1 MTTSASSPLAAIPAV
16 DRVLRLPAMDA
27 LIASH
32 GRAAV
37 TEAVRLDLDELR
49 HALSGGAPPAAA
61 DETAIAAR
69 VAARLAAQSA
79 PTLKRV
85 FNLTGTV
92 LHTNLGRAPLP
103 KEAID
108 AMAEAAGAVSIEFDL
123 GRGRRGDRDDHV
135 TAALCKLTG
144 SEAATVVNNNAAAVL
159 LVLNTL
165 ANRREVPVSRGE
177 LIEIGGAFRMPDIM
191 QRAGCKLVEV
201 GTTNRTRAADY
212 AAAIGPR
219 TGAILRAHPSNF
231 AIRGFTEAAETGE
244 LAALAAVRGVPL
256 IVDLGSGAL
265 VDLRQFGLPR
275 EPTVAETV
283 AAGADL
289 VTFSGDKLLGGPQA
303 GLMVGR
309 AEAIGRARRSPLKR
323 ALRVD
328 KITLAALGAVLAL
341 HGDPAR
347 LPARSPTLRLLTRPE
362 AEIGA
367 AAARLRDPLAAALGP
382 QVSVDARPCRSQI
395 GSGSLPEDLLPSVAL
410 AVAPRARKGS
420 GAALGAL
427 AARMRALPIPV
438 LGRLREGVLALDLR
452 CLDDEPAFLS
462 QLDGLRDSGGP

>member
-1 MTTSASSPLAAIPAV
+1 LASQRASRAALPSV
-16 DRVLRLPAMDA
+16 DRLLRRPELDA
-27 LIASH
+27 LAVEH
-32 GRAAV
+32 GRLVVLEAARQVLAELRAAPETGPKALDEAAV
-37 TEAVRLDLDELR
+37 SAQVGRR
-49 HALSGGAPPAAA
+49 AAA
-61 DETAIAAR
+61 SAAPSLR
-69 VAARLAAQSA
+69 
-79 PTLKRV
+79 RV

-103 KEAID
+103 REAVS
-108 AMAEAAGAVSIEFDL
+108 AMCAAAGAVNLEFDL
-123 GRGRRGDRDDHV
+123 ASGGRGDRDAHV
-135 TAALCKLTG
+135 ESWLRRLTG
-144 SEAATVVNNNAAAVL
+144 AEAATVVNNNAAAVM
-159 LVLNTL
+159 L
-165 ANRREVPVSRGE
+165 ALDALARRREVVVSRGE
-177 LIEIGGAFRMPDIM
+177 LIEIGGAFRLPDIM
-191 QRAGCKLVEV
+191 ARAGCRLVEV

-244 LAALAAVRGVPL
+244 LAALAAARGVPL

-309 AEAIGRARRSPLKR
+309 TDAIGRARRSPLKR

-328 KITLAALGAVLAL
+328 KITLAALSAVLAL

-382 QVSVDARPCRSQI
+382 QFSVDVRPCRSQI

-420 GAALGAL
+420 GAALVAL

-438 LGRLREGVLALDLR
+438 LGRVREGVLTLDLR

-462 QLDGLRDSGGP
+462 QLDRLRDSGGP